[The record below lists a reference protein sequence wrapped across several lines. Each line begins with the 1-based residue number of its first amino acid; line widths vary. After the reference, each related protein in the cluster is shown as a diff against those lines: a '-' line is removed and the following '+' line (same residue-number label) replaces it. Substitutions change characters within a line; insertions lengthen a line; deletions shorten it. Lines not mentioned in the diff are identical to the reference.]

1 MRAIALDVLMQ
12 ALGSLESR
20 RRESAAAFRSS
31 EPFPHIVVDDV
42 FPHQF
47 IDGILEGFPAPDAP
61 TWSRWATPGMQITLR
76 SDLRR
81 ERDVPPL
88 KRDLVR
94 SMEFGSN
101 ETSRPAAHVTDESP
115 DRVPWRRRQ
124 MRELP

>member
-1 MRAIALDVLMQ
+1 MSAIALDVLMQ

-20 RRESAAAFRSS
+20 RLHVADAFA
-31 EPFPHIVVDDV
+31 
-42 FPHQF
+42 
-47 IDGILEGFPAPDAP
+47 APDAP
-61 TWSRWATPGMQITLR
+61 TWSRSATPGMQITLR